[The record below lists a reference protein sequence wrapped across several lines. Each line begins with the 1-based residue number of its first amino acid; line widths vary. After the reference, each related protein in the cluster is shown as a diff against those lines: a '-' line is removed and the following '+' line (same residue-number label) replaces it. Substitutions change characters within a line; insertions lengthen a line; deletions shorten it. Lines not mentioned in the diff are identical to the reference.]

1 VSATQ
6 FSRKSKAAQE
16 LAMHRVVC
24 GPVSINASSS
34 CRRRLRDTFD
44 RLLDSLCEKCHEE
57 MVEPEIPEGHELT
70 EDGRVMSSEHLK
82 KQAKAVEKGK
92 KTKESNKLAAQK
104 EAEKKAAEP
113 TPEEKKKQLLEEAK
127 MRMEV
132 KVEADK
138 YKEKLMGNSKLTQ
151 DISGKINKR

>member
-1 VSATQ
+1 
-6 FSRKSKAAQE
+6 
-16 LAMHRVVC
+16 M
-24 GPVSINASSS
+24 
-34 CRRRLRDTFD
+34 
-44 RLLDSLCEKCHEE
+44 
-57 MVEPEIPEGHELT
+57 
-70 EDGRVMSSEHLK
+70 
-82 KQAKAVEKGK
+82 EKGK
-92 KTKESNKLAAQK
+92 KTKESNRLTAQK

-113 TPEEKKKQLLEEAK
+113 TPAEKKKQLLEDAK